1 MNFSLYLHEFP
12 HICNIYDDNTMFYI
26 DLWGF
31 TNDPLYL
38 VYNSAE
44 QEYLVLCIFH
54 FQRPIRI
61 KIDLGFLEHHFFIGR
76 NNMGP
81 EAHVERPEGRKSIGG
96 APYLARSATHPLSPV
111 DRPIALILSPA
122 DVF

>member
-1 MNFSLYLHEFP
+1 MNFVLYHIEFP

-44 QEYLVLCIFH
+44 QENPVLCIFH
-54 FQRPIRI
+54 FQRPIRSQI
-61 KIDLGFLEHHFFIGR
+61 ELGFRRHHFFTRRSKMDFWSRPGGLG
-76 NNMGP
+76 GP
-81 EAHVERPEGRKSIGG
+81 KEARWQDDCPNR
-96 APYLARSATHPLSPV
+96 
-111 DRPIALILSPA
+111 LILLRT

>member
-1 MNFSLYLHEFP
+1 
-12 HICNIYDDNTMFYI
+12 MFYI

-44 QEYLVLCIFH
+44 QENPVLCIFH
-54 FQRPIRI
+54 FQRPIRSQI
-61 KIDLGFLEHHFFIGR
+61 ELGFLEGHFLSGEATWALETYLE
-76 NNMGP
+76 GP
-81 EAHVERPEGRKSIGG
+81 EAQKRAGG
-96 APYLARSATHPLSPV
+96 APRQGGRATHALLAV
-111 DRPIALILSPA
+111 DRPICLILSPT

>member
-1 MNFSLYLHEFP
+1 MNFVLYHIEFP

-44 QEYLVLCIFH
+44 QENPVLCIFH
-54 FQRPIRI
+54 FQRPIRSQ
-61 KIDLGFLEHHFFIGR
+61 IDLGFLEHHFFI
-76 NNMGP
+76 
-81 EAHVERPEGRKSIGG
+81 
-96 APYLARSATHPLSPV
+96 ARSTLGPGTTPGEA
-111 DRPIALILSPA
+111 
-122 DVF
+122 